1 MADFKILGSTGAV
14 VDSLGKI
21 TQGLGSPL
29 INVDNSAG
37 AASDLQAVTDA
48 GSATTNSITATA
60 FVGDGSGLTN
70 LPSSGAA
77 GIYTIESSSAGG
89 TGAGNAAVKA
99 WLGCQANNSAV
110 ARMWQM
116 KHNTDDGKVYG
127 LLTYTVA
134 SQAVETLATLG
145 FGAVP
150 SGFFGSLV
158 NNVSCPPAGS
168 YFPIILES
176 TDTYTDT
183 ALLPAI
189 GFAAEGGLVYLG
201 AEYGSS
207 FTPDT
212 NEIILGN
219 NATANSR
226 GVAIGESASAGS
238 YTVAVGQGSN
248 STGQWGVS
256 IGYGAVTTGSRSVS
270 VGQGAAASG
279 NSSVAVGN
287 NAKTGANS
295 VSVGAS
301 AGATSQGSNAIAM
314 GGSAGANTQGAYAVA
329 IGSVAGGGYQGANS
343 VAIGNNAGYSGLGPY
358 SVALGAFAGQS
369 SQAANSIVIN
379 ASGSS
384 VGAAQDTFVVK
395 PVRDVAGTI
404 PTGFKQ
410 VAYNPTTG
418 EFISYG

>member
-89 TGAGNAAVKA
+89 TGVGNAAVQA
-99 WLGCQANNSAV
+99 WMGCPASNAAV
-110 ARMWQM
+110 NRIWII
-116 KHNTDDGKVYG
+116 KHNTDDNKIY
-127 LLTYTVA
+127 
-134 SQAVETLATLG
+134 AVGSNTALGAEEPLKEFG
-145 FGAVP
+145 FGGF
-150 SGFFGSLV
+150 SGLF
-158 NNVSCPPAGS
+158 NNLAYLTSCPAHGS
-168 YFPIILES
+168 YSPAIYISANTF
-176 TDTYTDT
+176 TDP

-189 GFAAEGGLVYLG
+189 GFASDGGVQYLG
-201 AEYGSS
+201 EEFNST
-207 FTPDT
+207 FNPDST
-212 NEIILGN
+212 EVILGD
-219 NATANSR
+219 NAAANSR
-226 GVAIGESASAGS
+226 GVAVGENANAGS